1 MSPKD
6 KAYKLLSK
14 YSPYFTEIYFNND
27 DVDEDTKKVKECA
40 LIAVD
45 EIIDVISTV
54 YEHDRNMLYP
64 YWEEVKQEIENI
76 CNRLISTS

>member
-14 YSPYFTEIYFNND
+14 YSAYFTEIYFNHD
-27 DVDEDTKKVKECA
+27 DVDEDTEKVKECA
-40 LIAVD
+40 LIVVD

-76 CNRLISTS
+76 CNRLTSIS